1 MRRSRAERI
10 PPAMLASTV
19 IALALVGAGPTVD
32 NPWFPLPPGR
42 HWTYREGK
50 VRTVVT
56 VTPQTKLMADG
67 VVARVVHDESRER
80 GVPVEITDDYY
91 AQDAKGTVWY
101 MGEATT
107 AYEKGKPASTEGS
120 WEAGVNGAR
129 PGVIMPAH
137 PRVGMAYRQEFL
149 RGHAEDR
156 AKIVSL
162 NQRVKVPLR
171 RFRHTLMTLET
182 TRLEPDVLEVKFY
195 ARGVGVVL
203 AVGLSGEADR
213 EVLTAMGGGRTRRG

>member
-1 MRRSRAERI
+1 
-10 PPAMLASTV
+10 
-19 IALALVGAGPTVD
+19 
-32 NPWFPLPPGR
+32 
-42 HWTYREGK
+42 

-56 VTPQTKLMADG
+56 VTGRTLLMADG

-80 GVPVEITDDYY
+80 GRAVEITDDYY

-120 WEAGVNGAR
+120 WEAGVGGAQ

-137 PRVGMAYRQEFL
+137 PKVGMAYRQEFL
-149 RGHAEDR
+149 KGHAEDHAR
-156 AKIVSL
+156 IVSL
-162 NQRVKVPLR
+162 RQRVKVPLR

-182 TRLEPDVLEVKFY
+182 TPLEPDVLEAKFY

-203 AVGLSGEADR
+203 SVGLSGETDR
-213 EVLTAMGGGRTRRG
+213 EVLTAMAGGRTTRG

>member
-1 MRRSRAERI
+1 
-10 PPAMLASTV
+10 MLATTA
-19 IALALVGAGPTVD
+19 ITLALIGVGPNVD
-32 NPWFPLPPGR
+32 NPWFPLPVGR
-42 HWTYREGK
+42 HWTYREGH

-56 VTPQTKLMADG
+56 VTDRTRLMANG
-67 VVARVVHDESRER
+67 VVARVVHDESTLHGRPLEL
-80 GVPVEITDDYY
+80 TDDYY

-120 WEAGVNGAR
+120 WEAGVDGAR

-137 PRVGMAYRQEFL
+137 PRVGMAYRQEYL
-149 RGHAEDR
+149 KGHAEDR
-156 AKIVSL
+156 AKIVSRGA
-162 NQRVKVPLR
+162 RVKVPLR

-182 TRLEPDVLEVKFY
+182 TPLEPDVLEAKFY

-213 EVLTAMGGGRTRRG
+213 EVLTAMGGGRTTRG

>member
-1 MRRSRAERI
+1 
-10 PPAMLASTV
+10 MLATTA
-19 IALALVGAGPTVD
+19 ITLALVGAGPNVD
-32 NPWFPLPPGR
+32 NPWFPLPAGR
-42 HWTYREGK
+42 HWTYREGN

-56 VTPQTKLMADG
+56 VTGRTRLMANG

-101 MGEATT
+101 LGEATT

-120 WEAGVNGAR
+120 WEAGVGGAR

-149 RGHAEDR
+149 KGHAEDR
-156 AKIVSL
+156 AKIVSR
-162 NQRVKVPLR
+162 NERVKVPLR
-171 RFRHTLMTLET
+171 RFRHTQMTLET
-182 TRLEPDVLEVKFY
+182 TPLEPDVLEAKFY

-203 AVGLSGEADR
+203 AIGLSGEADR
-213 EVLTAMGGGRTRRG
+213 EVLTAMGGGRTTRG

>member
-1 MRRSRAERI
+1 
-10 PPAMLASTV
+10 MLATTA
-19 IALALVGAGPTVD
+19 IALALVGAGPNVD
-32 NPWFPLPPGR
+32 NPWFPLPAGR
-42 HWTYREGK
+42 HWTYREGN

-56 VTPQTKLMADG
+56 VTGRTRLMADG

-101 MGEATT
+101 LGEATT
-107 AYEKGKPASTEGS
+107 AYEKGKPPSTEGS
-120 WEAGVNGAR
+120 WEAGVDGAR

-137 PRVGMAYRQEFL
+137 PKVGMAYRQEFL
-149 RGHAEDR
+149 KGHAEDH
-156 AKIVSL
+156 AKIVSR
-162 NQRVKVPLR
+162 NERVKVPLR

-182 TRLEPDVLEVKFY
+182 TPLEPDVLEAKFY

-213 EVLTAMGGGRTRRG
+213 EVLTAMGGGRTTRG

>member
-1 MRRSRAERI
+1 MGGGRRRRA
-10 PPAMLASTV
+10 
-19 IALALVGAGPTVD
+19 
-32 NPWFPLPPGR
+32 
-42 HWTYREGK
+42 
-50 VRTVVT
+50 
-56 VTPQTKLMADG
+56 
-67 VVARVVHDESRER
+67 ARRDH
-80 GVPVEITDDYY
+80 
-91 AQDAKGTVWY
+91 
-101 MGEATT
+101 
-107 AYEKGKPASTEGS
+107 
-120 WEAGVNGAR
+120 AR
-129 PGVIMPAH
+129 A

-182 TRLEPDVLEVKFY
+182 TPLEPDVLETKFY

>member
-1 MRRSRAERI
+1 
-10 PPAMLASTV
+10 MLASTA

-42 HWTYREGK
+42 HWTYREGN

-56 VTPQTKLMADG
+56 VTRQTKLMADG

-80 GVPVEITDDYY
+80 GVPVEVTDDYY

-107 AYEKGKPASTEGS
+107 AYEKGKPPSTEGS
-120 WEAGVNGAR
+120 WEAGVDGAR

-137 PRVGMAYRQEFL
+137 PKVGMAYRQEYL
-149 RGHAEDR
+149 KGHAEDR
-156 AKIVSL
+156 AKIVSR
-162 NQRVKVPLR
+162 NERVKTPLR

-182 TRLEPDVLEVKFY
+182 TPLEPDVLETKFY

-213 EVLTAMGGGRTRRG
+213 EVLTAMAGGRTRRG

>member
-1 MRRSRAERI
+1 MRRSQAERI
-10 PPAMLASTV
+10 PPTMLASTA
-19 IALALVGAGPTVD
+19 IALALVGAGPSVD
-32 NPWFPLPPGR
+32 NPWFPLPAGR
-42 HWTYREGK
+42 HWTYREGN

-56 VTPQTKLMADG
+56 VTGRTRLMANG
-67 VVARVVHDESRER
+67 VVARIVHDESRER

-101 MGEATT
+101 LGEATT

-120 WEAGVNGAR
+120 WEAGVAGAR

-137 PRVGMAYRQEFL
+137 PRVGMAYRQEYFK
-149 RGHAEDR
+149 GHAEDR
-156 AKIVSL
+156 AKIVSR
-162 NQRVKVPLR
+162 NERVKVPLR
-171 RFRHTLMTLET
+171 RYRHTLMTLET
-182 TRLEPDVLEVKFY
+182 TPLEPDVLEAKFY

-213 EVLTAMGGGRTRRG
+213 EVLTAMGGGRTTRG

>member
-1 MRRSRAERI
+1 
-10 PPAMLASTV
+10 MLATAA
-19 IALALVGAGPTVD
+19 ITLALAGAGPNVD
-32 NPWFPLPPGR
+32 NPWFPLPVGR

-56 VTPQTKLMADG
+56 VPDQTKLMANG
-67 VVARVVHDESRER
+67 VVARVVHDESREH

-101 MGEATT
+101 LGEATT

-120 WEAGVNGAR
+120 WEAGVDGAQ

-137 PRVGMAYRQEFL
+137 PKVGMAYRQEFL
-149 RGHAEDR
+149 KGHAEDR

-162 NQRVKVPLR
+162 CERVKVPLR
-171 RFRHTLMTLET
+171 RFRRTLMTLET
-182 TRLEPDVLEVKFY
+182 TPLEPDVLEAKFY

-203 AVGLSGEADR
+203 AIGLSGEADR
-213 EVLTAMGGGRTRRG
+213 EVLTAMGGGRTTRG

>member
-1 MRRSRAERI
+1 
-10 PPAMLASTV
+10 MLATTA
-19 IALALVGAGPTVD
+19 IALALVGAGPNVD
-32 NPWFPLPPGR
+32 NPWFPLPAGR
-42 HWTYREGK
+42 HWTYREGN

-56 VTPQTKLMADG
+56 VTGRTRLMADG

-120 WEAGVNGAR
+120 WEAGVDGAR

-149 RGHAEDR
+149 KGHAEDR

-162 NQRVKVPLR
+162 RERVKVPLR

-182 TRLEPDVLEVKFY
+182 TPLEPDVLEAKFY

-213 EVLTAMGGGRTRRG
+213 EVLTAMGGGRTTRG

>member
-1 MRRSRAERI
+1 
-10 PPAMLASTV
+10 
-19 IALALVGAGPTVD
+19 
-32 NPWFPLPPGR
+32 
-42 HWTYREGK
+42 
-50 VRTVVT
+50 
-56 VTPQTKLMADG
+56 MADG

-120 WEAGVNGAR
+120 WEAGVDGAR

-137 PRVGMAYRQEFL
+137 PKVGMAYRQEFL
-149 RGHAEDR
+149 KGHAEDH

-162 NQRVKVPLR
+162 NERVKVPLR

-182 TRLEPDVLEVKFY
+182 TPLEPDVLEAKFY
-195 ARGVGVVL
+195 ARGVGRGARHR
-203 AVGLSGEADR
+203 AVGRGRPRGADR
-213 EVLTAMGGGRTRRG
+213 YGRRPNHARLRPPPSSSSTSPPPANATVTSRFSCLEESRVPRFA